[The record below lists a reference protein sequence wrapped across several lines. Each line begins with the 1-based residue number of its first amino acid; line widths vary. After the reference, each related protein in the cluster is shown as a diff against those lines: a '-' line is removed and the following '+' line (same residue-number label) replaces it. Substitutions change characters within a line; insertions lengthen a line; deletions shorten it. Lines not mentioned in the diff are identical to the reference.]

1 MAGPEAIAT
10 IRLTN
15 DEDGTHEVPA
25 DVLARTLSGLQQL
38 VYLIATTQEN
48 RRIRD
53 RFRLPQ
59 EIQQRYSLS
68 CRVPQSGSY
77 AMPIALGS
85 GDVDSSLFT
94 NYSDLL
100 SRTEM
105 LFSSIQTGQLDPLF
119 DVFPDEKVRN
129 RALREVRKL
138 LPKPGEGWRFG
149 FQRDDHPEILLIPDN
164 AVPLID
170 RELAQDT
177 PENTVMTVTGELIRI
192 DFDRRTVVLR
202 HPVTHKEIEC
212 VYVDELEETMIENR
226 RGMIQAT
233 GRFTLDDE
241 GYPNKLTDVTQ
252 LEPVDLSPISLKI
265 AHWNDREFR
274 FRQPLTFNPSLD
286 EESQQ
291 FYVVEDPVLTL
302 LAYAQTREQLLQ
314 EISEQI
320 AFMWDAY
327 VGSSEDELTPDALRL
342 RQKLIET
349 VSENRNATSKV

>member
-1 MAGPEAIAT
+1 LHIA
-10 IRLTN
+10 
-15 DEDGTHEVPA
+15 
-25 DVLARTLSGLQQL
+25 
-38 VYLIATTQEN
+38 
-48 RRIRD
+48 
-53 RFRLPQ
+53 
-59 EIQQRYSLS
+59 
-68 CRVPQSGSY
+68 
-77 AMPIALGS
+77 
-85 GDVDSSLFT
+85 
-94 NYSDLL
+94 
-100 SRTEM
+100 
-105 LFSSIQTGQLDPLF
+105 
-119 DVFPDEKVRN
+119 
-129 RALREVRKL
+129 
-138 LPKPGEGWRFG
+138 
-149 FQRDDHPEILLIPDN
+149 LLIPDN

-192 DFDRRTVVLR
+192 DFDKRTVVLR

-274 FRQPLTFNPSLD
+274 FRQPLTLNPSLD
-286 EESQQ
+286 
-291 FYVVEDPVLTL
+291 EDPVLTL

-327 VGSSEDELTPDALRL
+327 VRSSEDGLAPDALRL
-342 RQKLIET
+342 RQKLLET